1 MSAIHTIITT
11 TKVSVLQPPPAGAV
25 STVIP
30 NESRENLVTVNS
42 SEVDNPGLIQ
52 PPVASTFVRIADP
65 WTVNPNLT
73 QYFPVNAPPAP

>member
-11 TKVSVLQPPPAGAV
+11 TAVTYLQPPPAGTV

-30 NESRENLVTVNS
+30 NESRENVITVNS
-42 SEVDNPGLIQ
+42 SEVDNPGSIPL
-52 PPVASTFVRIADP
+52 PVASTFIRIADP

-73 QYFPVNAPPAP
+73 QYFPVNAPPTP

>member
-11 TKVSVLQPPPAGAV
+11 TAATYLQPPPAGAV
-25 STVIP
+25 STIIP
-30 NESRENLVTVNS
+30 NESRENLVAVNS

-65 WTVNPNLT
+65 WTVNPGLV
-73 QYFPVNAPPAP
+73 QFFPVNAPPAP